1 MISNSEFAVT
11 ENLSERLRV
20 SCPIAL
26 ASLNWYREKDPRT
39 ALGLAFIGSYLLEN
53 VSFTGSNNLHLLEY
67 DVRDNLTQLLHQIV
81 VINPKVIG
89 LGVYIWNDQQTKQL
103 LQDLRA
109 TGYNGIIVLG
119 GPQISYGD
127 ERLKEEYPETKW
139 LILLANKDEGNNA
152 DYVEQAKNLKNELE
166 DNQKEF
172 PDNFKKTINVI
183 DISDVASDYVKMFQF
198 TLKLFDLIIKKDY
211 KISINGSS
219 GLQLL
224 QIVLYQ
230 IALIKKDYIIDYFV
244 FNKRNKFKQIIWLQ
258 RDLDKNDIQIM
269 EILSEKESMNISE
282 IQVKFNEISGKGQI
296 SYVTKLVQRLS
307 AYNLITEE
315 KVGREKFIK
324 LKEIGKVLINQYHY
338 DNLIKFQ

>member
-1 MISNSEFAVT
+1 MLECQISPYGGNV
-11 ENLSERLRV
+11 V
-20 SCPIAL
+20 
-26 ASLNWYREKDPRT
+26 WQK
-39 ALGLAFIGSYLLEN
+39 LGL
-53 VSFTGSNNLHLLEY
+53 
-67 DVRDNLTQLLHQIV
+67 Q
-81 VINPKVIG
+81 
-89 LGVYIWNDQQTKQL
+89 
-103 LQDLRA
+103 
-109 TGYNGIIVLG
+109 
-119 GPQISYGD
+119 
-127 ERLKEEYPETKW
+127 EYPETKW